1 MKARNN
7 KTGEIVT
14 NFTWSGE
21 WGTASYINSE
31 GLLCI
36 SNTNDGEWTM
46 IEESDDNTFD
56 WETFRRETAKSVMCS
71 LITRDK
77 YFENHSDEDIARLS
91 IASSDELIRQ
101 LKKKKK

>member
-14 NFTWSGE
+14 NFKWSGE

-36 SNTNDGEWTM
+36 SNTNDGEWTI
-46 IEESDDNTFD
+46 IEESDDNIFD
-56 WETFRRETAKSVMCS
+56 WETFRRETAKSVMCT
-71 LITRDK
+71 LIARDQ
-77 YFENHSDEDIARLS
+77 YFENNTDENIARLS
-91 IASSDELIRQ
+91 IALSDELIRQ
-101 LKKKKK
+101 LKEEKK

>member
-14 NFTWSGE
+14 NFKWSGE

-46 IEESDDNTFD
+46 IEESDDKTFD
-56 WETFRRETAKSVMCS
+56 WETFRSETAKSVMCA
-71 LITRDK
+71 LIARDQ
-77 YFENHSDEDIARLS
+77 YFENNTDETIARLS
-91 IASSDELIRQ
+91 ITLTDELIRQ
-101 LKKKKK
+101 LKEEKK

>member
-14 NFTWSGE
+14 NFKWSGE

-36 SNTNDGEWTM
+36 SNTNDGEWTI

-56 WETFRRETAKSVMCS
+56 WETFRRETAKSVMCA
-71 LITRDK
+71 LIAIDQC
-77 YFENHSDEDIARLS
+77 FENNTDETIARLS
-91 IASSDELIRQ
+91 IALSDELIRQ
-101 LKKKKK
+101 LK

>member
-14 NFTWSGE
+14 NFKWSGE

-36 SNTNDGEWTM
+36 SSTNDGEWTI

-56 WETFRRETAKSVMCS
+56 WETFRRETAKSVMCT
-71 LITRDK
+71 LIARDQ
-77 YFENHSDEDIARLS
+77 YFENNTDENIARLS
-91 IASSDELIRQ
+91 IALSDELIRQ
-101 LKKKKK
+101 LKEEKK

>member
-14 NFTWSGE
+14 NFKWSGE

-36 SNTNDGEWTM
+36 SNTNDGEWTI

-71 LITRDK
+71 L
-77 YFENHSDEDIARLS
+77 FENHSDEDIARLS